1 MSLVSWLLFENL
13 SISLSTNA
21 FKMSLNRQSKLSALW
36 HYVAIS
42 HKCIMLE
49 IAPLSVSDLFEFYW
63 NWINLFFSLWTNCW
77 WMYFMRFTFTSVNWI
92 CISNCILI
100 KKHAK
105 QKPNWFF
112 LFSILVIIKRND
124 NCQNWNVFVSV
135 FSHRFY
141 VIQFRSKFFV
151 ENIYGFLCHLA
162 GIY

>member
-1 MSLVSWLLFENL
+1 MATVRKNL

-21 FKMSLNRQSKLSALW
+21 FEMSLKRQSKLSALW

-42 HKCIMLE
+42 HECIMLE

-63 NWINLFFSLWTNCW
+63 NWINLFFSFWTYCW
-77 WMYFMRFTFTSVNWI
+77 WMYVMRSTFAQSVNWI
-92 CISNCILI
+92 CIISNCILI
-100 KKHAK
+100 EKHAK
-105 QKPNWFF
+105 QNPNWFVVAF
-112 LFSILVIIKRND
+112 NFSPLSSVTTIGK
-124 NCQNWNVFVSV
+124 NWNVFVSV

-151 ENIYGFLCHLA
+151 ENIYGFLFHLA